1 MKKPGITGPP
11 WSLSLAVSLGITE
24 SLGLKILVSTVQ
36 FRPGCPPLLLFFRFA
51 LNFFSPLAIFFFK
64 DFVIGRITM
73 NRSRSGLRC
82 RALCNII
89 TSKGLLPRNTEGVF
103 RSEGRHLG
111 RPVIFADWGNGMK
124 VPVPPHEI
132 AVLEL
137 PATVLDAA

>member
-1 MKKPGITGPP
+1 
-11 WSLSLAVSLGITE
+11 
-24 SLGLKILVSTVQ
+24 
-36 FRPGCPPLLLFFRFA
+36 
-51 LNFFSPLAIFFFK
+51 LAIFFFK
-64 DFVIGRITM
+64 DFVIRGITM

-82 RALCNII
+82 RTLCNII

-111 RPVIFADWGNGMK
+111 RPVIFADWENGMN

-137 PATVLDAA
+137 AVTVLDAA